1 MRKSILVM
9 LYLFAHCVC
18 GAIDSLPLKIKSN
31 SLNVNYREKI
41 ARYQGKVL
49 AVQGDLRINSD
60 VMVVSYKGGSNV
72 LKSDRSSFESILFE
86 KNVQIEQGGNVATGD
101 NAIYREKDKKIFLT
115 GNVMLMQGKN
125 NLRGNAVI
133 YDTKK
138 KFFSVTNG
146 ANENKKRV
154 RAVIFD

>member
-1 MRKSILVM
+1 M
-9 LYLFAHCVC
+9 
-18 GAIDSLPLKIKSN
+18 
-31 SLNVNYREKI
+31 
-41 ARYQGKVL
+41 
-49 AVQGDLRINSD
+49 
-60 VMVVSYKGGSNV
+60 
-72 LKSDRSSFESILFE
+72 
-86 KNVQIEQGGNVATGD
+86 ATGD